1 MILQSLV
8 SYYEGLMARGELAPA
23 GWSSER
29 VSYVLELG
37 EDGTLKTIVSS
48 KLLDGKKMVPK
59 KMRVPTRVKRSS
71 GVVPNF
77 LCDHAGYFL
86 GFDSKGNPK
95 RSRECFEAAA
105 QLHQKLL
112 ADVDD
117 EAATVLLKFF
127 EQWDVVHACE
137 QEQIQQYK
145 EELLKGENLIF
156 SYHGTYLQDMPV
168 MQGAWQKYLSKEDDE
183 QHGRC
188 MVTGKEDRIAVLH
201 PLVKGIKNAQS
212 SGASLVSYN
221 APAFCSFGKE
231 QGKNASI
238 GEYAANAY
246 GEALKH
252 LIEQM
257 SFQQYMGDTAVLC
270 YALDGNDQYGSAFD
284 EFLFGSEGTYTE
296 QELNDMVIQLCEGK
310 SIAYNQEQLDPTMQ
324 FYILGIAP
332 NAARL
337 SVRFFFAGT
346 FGMFVENIKQ
356 HQERLEIDRGSR
368 DSRKN
373 IPFYAIFRETFREN
387 GNGSPVL
394 AGELTRAI
402 INNTNY
408 PTTLINAID
417 VRIRADHKI
426 NDVRAAI
433 IKAYYLKNQNVDVPK
448 EVLTVELNKE
458 TKHTAYQLGRLFAVL
473 EQIQE
478 SANPGISTTIKD
490 KFFGSASAIPATTFP
505 NLINLAQKHLRKID
519 GGLRVHYEKQ
529 LSEIME
535 KIEDFPATLNMPQR
549 GAFQLGYYH
558 QVQERYK
565 KSQKKG
571 EE

>member
-8 SYYEGLMARGELAPA
+8 SYYEGLMARGELAPT
-23 GWSSER
+23 GWSRER
-29 VSYVLELG
+29 VSYVLELDA
-37 EDGTLKTIVSS
+37 DGTLKTLVSL
-48 KLLDGKKMVPK
+48 KLPDGKKMVSQ
-59 KMRVPTRVKRSS
+59 KMWVPTRVKRSS

-86 GFDSKGNPK
+86 GLDSKGNLE
-95 RSRECFEAAA
+95 RSCECFEAAA
-105 QLHQKLL
+105 QLHKKLL

-117 EAATVLLKFF
+117 EAATALLKFF
-127 EQWDVVHACE
+127 EQWDVAHACE

-145 EELLKGENLIF
+145 EDLFKGDNLIF
-156 SYHGTYLQDMPV
+156 SYRGTYLQDMQV
-168 MQGAWQKYLSKEDDE
+168 IQEAWQKYLSTEGDE
-183 QHGRC
+183 PQGRC

-221 APAFCSFGKE
+221 APAFCSYGKE
-231 QGKNASI
+231 KGKNASV

-252 LIEQM
+252 LIEKM
-257 SFQQYMGDTAVLC
+257 SFQQYIGDTAVLC
-270 YALDGNDQYGSAFD
+270 YALNGNDQYGSAFD
-284 EFLFGSEGTYTE
+284 EFLFGAAGTYTE
-296 QELNDMVIQLCEGK
+296 QELHDMVIQLCEGK

-337 SVRFFFAGT
+337 SVRFFFTGT

-373 IPFYAIFRETFREN
+373 ISFYSFFQETFREK
-387 GNGSPVL
+387 GNGSSIL
-394 AGELTRAI
+394 AGELARAI

-417 VRIRADHKI
+417 MRIRADHKI

-433 IKAYYLKNQNVDVPK
+433 IKAYYLKNRNVDVPK

-473 EQIQE
+473 ERIQE

-519 GGLRVHYEKQ
+519 GGRKVYYEKHIG
-529 LSEIME
+529 EILENM
-535 KIEDFPATLNMPQR
+535 EDFPATLNMPQR

-558 QVQERYK
+558 QVQELYK
-565 KSQKKG
+565 KPQKKG

>member
-1 MILQSLV
+1 MV
-8 SYYEGLMARGELAPA
+8 SQ
-23 GWSSER
+23 
-29 VSYVLELG
+29 
-37 EDGTLKTIVSS
+37 
-48 KLLDGKKMVPK
+48 KMW
-59 KMRVPTRVKRSS
+59 VPTRVKRSS

-86 GFDSKGNPK
+86 GLDSKGNPE
-95 RSRECFEAAA
+95 RSCECFEAAA
-105 QLHQKLL
+105 QLHKKLL

-117 EAATVLLKFF
+117 EAATALLKFF
-127 EQWDVVHACE
+127 EQWDVAHACE

-145 EELLKGENLIF
+145 EDLFKGDNLIF
-156 SYHGTYLQDMPV
+156 SYRGTYLQDMQV
-168 MQGAWQKYLSKEDDE
+168 IQEAWQKYLSTEGDE
-183 QHGRC
+183 PQGRC

-221 APAFCSFGKE
+221 APAFCSYGKE
-231 QGKNASI
+231 KGKNASV

-252 LIEQM
+252 LIEKM
-257 SFQQYMGDTAVLC
+257 SFQQYIGDTAVLC
-270 YALDGNDQYGSAFD
+270 YALNGNDQYGSAFD
-284 EFLFGSEGTYTE
+284 EFLFGAAGTYTE
-296 QELNDMVIQLCEGK
+296 QELHDMVIQLCEGK

-337 SVRFFFAGT
+337 SVRFFFTGT

-373 IPFYAIFRETFREN
+373 IPFYSFFQETFREK
-387 GNGSPVL
+387 GNGSSIL
-394 AGELTRAI
+394 AGELARAI

-417 VRIRADHKI
+417 MRIRADHKI

-433 IKAYYLKNQNVDVPK
+433 IKAYYLKNRNVDVPK

-473 EQIQE
+473 ERIQE

-519 GGLRVHYEKQ
+519 GGRKVYYEKHIG
-529 LSEIME
+529 EIME
-535 KIEDFPATLNMPQR
+535 NMEDFPATLNMPQR

-558 QVQERYK
+558 QVQELYK
-565 KSQKKG
+565 KPQKKG

>member
-8 SYYEGLMARGELAPA
+8 SYYEGLMARGELAPT

-29 VSYVLELG
+29 VSYVLELDA
-37 EDGTLKTIVSS
+37 DGTLKTLVSL
-48 KLLDGKKMVPK
+48 KLPDGKKMVPQ
-59 KMRVPTRVKRSS
+59 KMWVPTRVKRSS

-86 GFDSKGNPK
+86 GLDSKGNPE
-95 RSRECFEAAA
+95 RSCECFEAAA
-105 QLHQKLL
+105 QLHKKLL

-117 EAATVLLKFF
+117 EAATALLKFF
-127 EQWDVVHACE
+127 EQWDVAHACE

-145 EELLKGENLIF
+145 EDLLKGDNLIF
-156 SYHGTYLQDMPV
+156 SYHGTYLQDMQV
-168 MQGAWQKYLSKEDDE
+168 IQGAWQKYLSTEGDE
-183 QHGRC
+183 QQGRC

-221 APAFCSFGKE
+221 APAFCSYGKE
-231 QGKNASI
+231 KGKNASV

-252 LIEQM
+252 LIEKM
-257 SFQQYMGDTAVLC
+257 SFQQYIGDTAVLC
-270 YALDGNDQYGSAFD
+270 YALNGNDQYASAFD
-284 EFLFGSEGTYTE
+284 EFLFGTVGTYTE

-337 SVRFFFAGT
+337 SVRFFFTGT

-373 IPFYAIFRETFREN
+373 IPFYSFFQETFREK
-387 GNGSPVL
+387 GNGSSIL
-394 AGELTRAI
+394 AGELARAI

-417 VRIRADHKI
+417 MRIRADHKI

-433 IKAYYLKNQNVDVPK
+433 IKAYYLKNRNVDVPK

-473 EQIQE
+473 ERIQK

-519 GGLRVHYEKQ
+519 GGRKVYYEKHIG
-529 LSEIME
+529 EIME
-535 KIEDFPATLNMPQR
+535 SIEDFPATLNMPQR

-558 QVQERYK
+558 QVQELYK
-565 KSQKKG
+565 KPQKKG

>member
-8 SYYEGLMARGELAPA
+8 SYYEGLMARGVLAPT
-23 GWSSER
+23 GWSSEN
-29 VSYVLELG
+29 VSYMLELNA
-37 EDGTLKTIVSS
+37 DGSVKDIVSL
-48 KLLDGKKMVPK
+48 KLPKGEKMVPQKMLVPSRIGRSGKKMA
-59 KMRVPTRVKRSS
+59 S
-71 GVVPNF
+71 NF
-77 LCDHAGYFL
+77 MCDNAKYFL
-86 GFDSKGNPK
+86 GYDKKDLK
-95 RSRECFEAAA
+95 RAKECFQTAVQFHTE
-105 QLHQKLL
+105 LL
-112 ADVDD
+112 AGIND
-117 EAATVLLKFF
+117 EAVTALLKFF
-127 EQWDVVHACE
+127 KQWDVEHVCE
-137 QEQIQQYK
+137 HVQQYNEQLIK
-145 EELLKGENLIF
+145 DGNLIF
-156 SYHGTYLQDMPV
+156 SYHGTYMQDLPV
-168 MQGAWQKYLSKEDDE
+168 IRKAWQTYLSKRGDE
-183 QHGRC
+183 QQGRC
-188 MVTGKEDRIAVLH
+188 MVTGENDFIAVLH
-201 PLVKGIKNAQS
+201 PHIKDIGGAKQQAAPLVTFNKES
-212 SGASLVSYN
+212 
-221 APAFCSFGKE
+221 FCSFGKK
-231 QGKNASI
+231 QGMNAPI

-257 SFQQYMGDTAVLC
+257 SFQQYMGDTAVLS

-284 EFLFGSEGTYTE
+284 EFLFGAAGTYTE

-310 SIAYNQEQLDPTMQ
+310 NIAYNQEQLDSTMQ

-332 NAARL
+332 NNGRL

-373 IPFYAIFRETFREN
+373 IPFYAIFQETFREK
-387 GNGSPVL
+387 GSGSSVL
-394 AGELTRAI
+394 AGELARAI

-417 VRIRADHKI
+417 MRIRADHKI

-448 EVLTVELNKE
+448 EVLTVKLNKE

-473 EQIQE
+473 EQIQK
-478 SANPGISTTIKD
+478 SANPGISATIKD

-519 GGLRVHYEKQ
+519 GVKKVYYEKQ
-529 LSEIME
+529 IGEIME
-535 KIEDFPATLNMPQR
+535 NIEDFPATLNMPQR

-558 QVQERYK
+558 QVQELYK
-565 KSQKKG
+565 KPQKKG